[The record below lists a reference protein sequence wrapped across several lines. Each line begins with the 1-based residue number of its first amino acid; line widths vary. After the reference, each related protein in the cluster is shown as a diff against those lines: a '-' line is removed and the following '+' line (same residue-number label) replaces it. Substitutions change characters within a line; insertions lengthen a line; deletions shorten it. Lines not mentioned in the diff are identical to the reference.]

1 VEWLR
6 NSILVTPCAYL
17 LAVLVLSLVLPRV
30 EGSSDLLNMRI
41 DNDTARTVLSSV
53 AGGMIAFTGLV
64 VSIAVVV
71 VQFAAGQYSPRLVA
85 RFRRDPVFKH
95 SLGIFI
101 APALFSLIALR
112 NIGRAGDTI
121 APSLTIGVDFIL
133 LGIAILAFFILV
145 GRLLDLL
152 RPRKLV
158 ERLVKAGAHA
168 ATEVYPFRAGHA
180 PPIED
185 QHELDDAITL
195 SFHGRHAV
203 LVALDRGR
211 LVRAATKSNVVIEL
225 TVGVGSY
232 LPREAPI
239 FKIYRNQDSKAVDES
254 ELQRSVLVG
263 GGRTI
268 TQDPAFAIR
277 AMVDIAVRA
286 LSPAVND
293 PTTAVEVIDGLETFI
308 LALAW
313 RDLERGRLADTN
325 GNVRLLFPNPAW
337 EELLDLAVTEIRR
350 FGVGSPQVA
359 RRLRALFDDLLNHTP
374 ASRKP
379 AIKAQIARYEAA
391 VARAVPDPIE
401 RAYSMTAD
409 RLGIGTAAP

>member
-1 VEWLR
+1 
-6 NSILVTPCAYL
+6 
-17 LAVLVLSLVLPRV
+17 
-30 EGSSDLLNMRI
+30 
-41 DNDTARTVLSSV
+41 
-53 AGGMIAFTGLV
+53 
-64 VSIAVVV
+64 
-71 VQFAAGQYSPRLVA
+71 
-85 RFRRDPVFKH
+85 
-95 SLGIFI
+95 
-101 APALFSLIALR
+101 
-112 NIGRAGDTI
+112 
-121 APSLTIGVDFIL
+121 
-133 LGIAILAFFILV
+133 
-145 GRLLDLL
+145 
-152 RPRKLV
+152 
-158 ERLVKAGAHA
+158 
-168 ATEVYPFRAGHA
+168 VYPFRAGHA

-239 FKIYRNQDSKAVDES
+239 FKVYRNQDSKPVDES

-313 RDLERGRLADTN
+313 RDLERGRLADAS
-325 GNVRLLFPNPAW
+325 GDVRLLFPNPAW
-337 EELLDLAVTEIRR
+337 EELLDLSVTEIRR

-374 ASRKP
+374 ASRAP
-379 AIKAQIARYEAA
+379 AINAQIARYESA
-391 VARAVPDPIE
+391 VTREVPDPIE
-401 RAYSMTAD
+401 REYSMTAD